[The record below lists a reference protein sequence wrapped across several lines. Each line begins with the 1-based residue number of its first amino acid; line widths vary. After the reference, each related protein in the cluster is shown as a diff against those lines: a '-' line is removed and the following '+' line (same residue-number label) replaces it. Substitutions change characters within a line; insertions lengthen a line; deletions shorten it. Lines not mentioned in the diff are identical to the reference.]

1 LYPENNFKILYD
13 RETVMSKILSKEEK
27 MVLIAVMKYIVST
40 DGVITDREVDDINK
54 LAEEKGFE
62 DFQRTFD
69 EVDRTVKSIDDLK
82 KLIDGVAG
90 EQART
95 NILKHALEFS
105 RADADINP
113 HENEILQYMSKKWHI
128 NIKSL
133 L

>member
-1 LYPENNFKILYD
+1 
-13 RETVMSKILSKEEK
+13 MSKILSKDEK

-40 DGVITDREVDDINK
+40 DGIITEREIDDINT

-69 EVDRTVKSIDDLK
+69 EVDRTVKSMEDLK
-82 KLIDGVAG
+82 KLIDTVTGD
-90 EQART
+90 QARY
-95 NILKHALEFS
+95 ALEFS
-105 RADADINP
+105 KADAEINP
-113 HENEILQYMSKKWHI
+113 HENEIIQYMSKKWHI

>member
-1 LYPENNFKILYD
+1 
-13 RETVMSKILSKEEK
+13 MSKILIKDEK

-40 DGVITDREVDDINK
+40 DGIITEREIDDINT

-69 EVDRTVKSIDDLK
+69 EVDRTVKSMEDLK
-82 KLIDGVAG
+82 KLIDTVTGD
-90 EQART
+90 QART
-95 NILKHALEFS
+95 NILRYALEFS
-105 RADADINP
+105 KADAEINP
-113 HENEILQYMSKKWHI
+113 HENEIIQYMSKKWHI